1 MQREDLSLERAL
13 NVLRLVDAAINEIE
27 LESQKEVADIINDS
41 LQKQRNKKPK
51 NKKRKSEGN
60 TDGDNKRKKT
70 VYTEEQK
77 AELINSANVDPY
89 PSDEEKQHLV
99 MATGL
104 ELWQIESCK

>member
-13 NVLRLVDAAINEIE
+13 NVLRIIDEASTEIE
-27 LESQKEVADIINDS
+27 LESQKEVANIINEA
-41 LQKQRNKKPK
+41 LKTQKTKK